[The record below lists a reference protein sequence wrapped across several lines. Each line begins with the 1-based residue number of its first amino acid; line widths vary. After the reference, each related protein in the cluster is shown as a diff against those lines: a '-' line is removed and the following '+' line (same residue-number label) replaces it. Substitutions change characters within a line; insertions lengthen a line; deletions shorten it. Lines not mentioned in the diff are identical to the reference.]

1 MAIEYDGASL
11 HMEKKMDYMKRKI
24 AERHAKAGGAVT
36 GLTIKDIEEA
46 DSEAEVEAV
55 AEINKQY
62 AGGQAGQAG
71 WCTAAGA
78 VRCERVTGWQ
88 PL

>member
-24 AERHAKAGGAVT
+24 AERHAKAGGQVA

-55 AEINKQY
+55 AEVNKQY
-62 AGGQAGQAG
+62 AG
-71 WCTAAGA
+71 
-78 VRCERVTGWQ
+78 WQ
-88 PL
+88 PGLVDRCWCRQL